1 MFNIYRISA
10 NKKYMYVYNL
20 YKIYEF
26 KNNISWYIG
35 V

>member
-1 MFNIYRISA
+1 MFNVYRISV

-20 YKIYEF
+20 YNIYEF
-26 KNNISWYIG
+26 KNNIGCHIG

>member
-1 MFNIYRISA
+1 MFNVYRISA
-10 NKKYMYVYNL
+10 NNKYMYVYNL
-20 YKIYEF
+20 YRIYEF